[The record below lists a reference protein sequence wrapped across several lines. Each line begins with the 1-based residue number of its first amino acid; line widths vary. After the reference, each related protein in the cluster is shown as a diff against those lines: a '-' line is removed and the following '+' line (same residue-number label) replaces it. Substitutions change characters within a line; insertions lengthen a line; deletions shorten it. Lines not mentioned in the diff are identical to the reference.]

1 MPLKQWNARVSAQRC
16 YDARQMDL
24 GLFER
29 MDAPELRS
37 YIEFFLRHYR
47 VMDAF
52 WFIYLTE
59 RHGQEA
65 AEKINEE
72 VWGRVGG
79 LAAKDIVARFG
90 IQEKGLRGFVRALK
104 YYPWTILIGYQIEE
118 RSEEV
123 ILSVPVCPVQE
134 ARLKRGLKEYACRAM
149 HEAEF
154 VSFARAIDPRIRVK
168 CRFAPPDPH
177 PAEMHCQWCF
187 YCEGA
192 V

>member
-1 MPLKQWNARVSAQRC
+1 MNLEI
-16 YDARQMDL
+16 
-24 GLFER
+24 FEQ

-59 RHGQEA
+59 KYGQEA
-65 AEKINEE
+65 AEKINEQ

-79 LAAKDIVARFG
+79 MAAKDIAARFG
-90 IQEKGLRGFVRALK
+90 IQEKGLRGFVRALR

-118 RSEEV
+118 RPDEV

-134 ARLKRGLKEYACRAM
+134 ARLKRGLKDTPAGRCTRRSLSASPGPSIP
-149 HEAEF
+149 ASASSAGSRRPIRTPLRCTANGGF
-154 VSFARAIDPRIRVK
+154 IAREQQDNCA
-168 CRFAPPDPH
+168 A
-177 PAEMHCQWCF
+177 A
-187 YCEGA
+187 GGTSA
-192 V
+192 